1 MVAMPTSKPLTNSEL
16 FFQLKVYES
25 KVRNGLE
32 TTTNLYLSRLR
43 EHPKTLHH
51 KICNTEINVPERF
64 QEISKK
70 INEFRETIVGEFK
83 DMEADVRNWNFA
95 VGKTEAEYTLDVSLK
110 LAIKPKKKQ
119 ADTYSV

>member
-1 MVAMPTSKPLTNSEL
+1 M
-16 FFQLKVYES
+16 
-25 KVRNGLE
+25 
-32 TTTNLYLSRLR
+32 
-43 EHPKTLHH
+43 
-51 KICNTEINVPERF
+51 PERF

-119 ADTYSV
+119 ADTCSI